1 MTMRNTTRCPSHP
14 GEILREDILPT
25 LPQTKTELARMLG
38 ISRQHFYD
46 ILKERK
52 PVSAAVAARLGKLL
66 GNSPLFWIR
75 MQGAYDAWHAE
86 REVDVSGVPTI
97 VAA

>member
-1 MTMRNTTRCPSHP
+1 MTMRNTARCPSHP

-25 LPQTKTELARMLG
+25 LQHTKTELARMLG

-46 ILKERK
+46 VVNEKK
-52 PVSAAVAARLGKLL
+52 PVSAAVAARLGKLF

>member
-1 MTMRNTTRCPSHP
+1 MTTHNTARCPSHP
-14 GEILREDILPT
+14 GEILREDILPA
-25 LPQTKTELARMLG
+25 LPQAKTELARMLG

-46 ILKERK
+46 IVNEKK
-52 PVSAAVAARLGKLL
+52 PVSAAVSARLGKLF

-97 VAA
+97 EAA